1 MGLNESFLTGSR
13 IADGVREVRPE
24 GNALR
29 GGSLVLAFP
38 RITERHGG
46 RCLQSK
52 APQLPTGR
60 SSVIAL
66 PLPRPA
72 GWDQG

>member
-46 RCLQSK
+46 RSVQVHWHRFLW
-52 APQLPTGR
+52 R
-60 SSVIAL
+60 SLRLVC
-66 PLPRPA
+66 
-72 GWDQG
+72 